1 MSTSPPPGEPGH
13 AVPPSPGS
21 PELLYALFPP
31 TDLTGATAPAGPA
44 LARRRWRVPSV
55 RVLALLIVVVLLT
68 GVVTALGHGGSAGAA
83 AAADSP
89 VSTVDQPFA
98 DLPIPPPTTTTTLP
112 RAPATPATKP
122 IVPPANPTAPAPIV
136 KIGEIRIPKIGL
148 VHPVF
153 EGVTLTVID
162 HGPSHWP
169 GSAVP
174 GQLGNAVFAGHRVT
188 HTHPFLRINELVPG
202 DEIIFKMANGT
213 FTYKVTG
220 HEIVTPKDVHIVDP
234 TPDAT
239 LTLFACHPP
248 HFATQRY
255 VVRAVFVSSTPA

>member
-1 MSTSPPPGEPGH
+1 MNAATPDDD
-13 AVPPSPGS
+13 PSPATPGPGPKRRPHPLRWLSARLPEARADRALVVATLTAVMVVGGS
-21 PELLYALFPP
+21 TLAIVRHTPNVARAAEDAPTLGNSTTTTAAPP
-31 TDLTGATAPAGPA
+31 TSTTVATAPA
-44 LARRRWRVPSV
+44 AR
-55 RVLALLIVVVLLT
+55 T
-68 GVVTALGHGGSAGAA
+68 
-83 AAADSP
+83 
-89 VSTVDQPFA
+89 
-98 DLPIPPPTTTTTLP
+98 LPIEPPENPQ
-112 RAPATPATKP
+112 AA
-122 IVPPANPTAPAPIV
+122 VPV
-136 KIGEIRIPKIGL
+136 VQIGEIRIPKIGL
-148 VHPVF
+148 VHPIF

-220 HEIVTPKDVHIVDP
+220 HEVVTPKDVHIVDP

-255 VVRAVFVSSTPA
+255 VVRGVLVSSTPA